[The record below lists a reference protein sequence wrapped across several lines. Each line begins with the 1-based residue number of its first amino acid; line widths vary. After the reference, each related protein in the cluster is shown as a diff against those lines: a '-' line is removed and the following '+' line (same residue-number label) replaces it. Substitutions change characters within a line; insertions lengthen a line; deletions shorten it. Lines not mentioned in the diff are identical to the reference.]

1 MKQQL
6 SRFGNL
12 LCYQY
17 DKKRYIKNTS
27 LSNYAMFLDLFFLF
41 IDKVLFTYQQLD
53 EFDNR

>member
-17 DKKRYIKNTS
+17 DNKIYKKNTS
-27 LSNYAMFLDLFFLF
+27 LSNYTMFLGLFFLF